1 MYQTLDLNLHCS
13 ENSMSLNL
21 TVPTDSP
28 NATSKPRILRRAKS
42 PGGHAGGGPVQA
54 VSKNAQ
60 HRNSGISIS
69 TRNQNIRGKSKS
81 PNPSFNSVLNRV
93 KDWELGAFTPKTALA
108 DNVRG
113 NSDATNSDVSPCDN
127 LLCPSND
134 PDQGSGLHAP
144 WRNPDG
150 SPEPN
155 KQHPPSGEPPENQA
169 GAKLMKSN
177 LSLNIGDDFICILT
191 RLCIPGWLKRPIY
204 TP

>member
-1 MYQTLDLNLHCS
+1 
-13 ENSMSLNL
+13 MSLNL

-42 PGGHAGGGPVQA
+42 PGAVQA
-54 VSKNAQ
+54 VKNAQ

-69 TRNQNIRGKSKS
+69 ARNQNIRGKSKS

-113 NSDATNSDVSPCDN
+113 NSDATNSEVSNN

-134 PDQGSGLHAP
+134 PDQCSGLATP
-144 WRNPDG
+144 WRNDG
-150 SPEPN
+150 SPEP
-155 KQHPPSGEPPENQA
+155 KPAEENQS

-177 LSLNIGDDFICILT
+177 LSLNIGKLHAYLGTYIFT
-191 RLCIPGWLKRPIY
+191 
-204 TP
+204 